1 MGHYEKEWLS
11 IYDGVLPSYY
21 TQYDDNIFWVFNARE
36 DAKQFFTY
44 LNSSHPNI
52 KFAIETEVSKVIT
65 FLDVLSLTIVKL
77 F

>member
-1 MGHYEKEWLS
+1 MKNGYQFMME
-11 IYDGVLPSYY
+11 SYHL
-21 TQYDDNIFWVFNARE
+21 TIHNMMTIFSGFLTLE

-52 KFAIETEVSKVIT
+52 KFTIETEVSKVIT